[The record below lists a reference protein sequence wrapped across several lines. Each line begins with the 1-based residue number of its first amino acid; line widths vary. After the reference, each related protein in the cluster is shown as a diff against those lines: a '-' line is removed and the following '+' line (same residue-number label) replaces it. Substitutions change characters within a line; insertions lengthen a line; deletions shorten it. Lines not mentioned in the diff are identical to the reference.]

1 MRLYKYYF
9 IFKIV
14 RSIIL
19 IYILLGCQIN
29 GEKKNYF
36 NLIIYQQF
44 IKSVNNKKWKE
55 EQNYKKKKQKTMVK
69 TFCML
74 IQITLEKKK

>member
-29 GEKKNYF
+29 GEKKKNYF

-44 IKSVNNKKWKE
+44 IKSVNNKK
-55 EQNYKKKKQKTMVK
+55 
-69 TFCML
+69 
-74 IQITLEKKK
+74 